1 MSKTLAKK
9 LSGKET
15 IRFRLSVKLLLSFL
29 VISLLPLG
37 VVLFLNVQS
46 TKTALE
52 TEAYKSL
59 FASASHSRLLLS
71 GFIQSNLGIISA
83 ESHLPDIARFL
94 SLSPEK
100 KKDPAEQE
108 RLLQMFLSLM
118 GKNRQFLSS
127 YALLD
132 INGKIVF
139 DSDSG
144 RIGSDLS
151 DRSYFKQALETG
163 MPYGSDVEFDQQTGQ
178 AFIYFSSPVQGKDGR
193 FTGVLRTRYGA
204 AVIQQLMGDNTGLL
218 GPKSFAMVV
227 NSHNLILASGLFS
240 YGKATEIIFTPIME
254 IPDEQLKQMQEDRLI
269 PSRPKRGLG
278 PEFTD
283 FQQGIL
289 NADDRNRYFTG
300 TVPHAGDEGFAAA
313 VISLD
318 DVGWRIA
325 FFQPKKAFLASA
337 NQQRTYTLLLGVI
350 IIAFIS
356 AAAQWWAKYL
366 SRPIL
371 ELTGIVGQISR
382 LGFSAVQVS
391 SGQDESGPNV
401 TPLLKSQENR
411 GLNLKRFFSYRFWHS
426 FFQTTGD
433 GDEAADSKDSGPG
446 QKPLLE
452 IKKTTREDEI
462 GVLYNG
468 FVDMIRHITT
478 KEKESQSL
486 HTELKA
492 NVSHFHDL
500 FLALQ
505 TAVDTKTFSYRIDPS
520 SDEDDLCDSLNK
532 VLEALEQADAAS
544 KRQNWLK
551 NGQAE
556 LSTVIGGDQDI
567 RSLCAKALQ
576 FIASYTGALIGTIFV
591 FDETKDEF
599 YLAAGYALKGGR
611 RFSGKFKEGEGLSGQ
626 AALQRKI
633 ILVDDVPDDYIHLD
647 SSLIC
652 GAPKAIAAIPLVFE
666 DQVKGI
672 IELGGLNRFSP
683 AQIEFFESVAATLAA
698 SLNAAMF
705 HHKLKRLLGRAGR
718 DGAFS

>member
-1 MSKTLAKK
+1 MSKTLAEK
-9 LSGKET
+9 LSGKEK
-15 IRFRLSVKLLLSFL
+15 IRFRLSLKLLVSFL

-37 VVLFLNVQS
+37 VVLYLNVHS
-46 TKTALE
+46 TRTALE

-83 ESHLPDIARFL
+83 ESRLPDIARFL

-100 KKDPAEQE
+100 KKEPAEQE
-108 RLLQMFLSLM
+108 RLSQMFLSLM
-118 GKNRQFLSS
+118 VKNRQFLSS

-132 INGKIVF
+132 INGKIAF

-163 MPYGSDVEFDQQTGQ
+163 MPYGSDVEFDQQTGK
-178 AFIYFSSPVQGKDGR
+178 AFIYFSSPVQDEDGR

-204 AVIQQLMGDNTGLL
+204 AVIQQLVSDNTGLL

-227 NSHNLILASGLFS
+227 SSHNLILASGLFS

-254 IPDEQLKQMQEDRLI
+254 IPDDQLKQMQEERLI
-269 PSRPKRGLG
+269 PPRPKGGLG

-289 NADDRNRYFTG
+289 NADNRNRYFTG

-318 DVGWRIA
+318 DVGWRVA
-325 FFQPKKAFLASA
+325 FFQPKKAFLAPA
-337 NQQRTYTLLLGVI
+337 NQQQTQMLFLGGI
-350 IIAFIS
+350 IIAFVSS
-356 AAAQWWAKYL
+356 AALWWARYL

-371 ELTGIVGQISR
+371 ELTGIVGQIAR

-391 SGQDESGPNV
+391 SNEDDLGRNEQ
-401 TPLLKSQENR
+401 PLLKRPEKR
-411 GLNLKRFFSYRFWHS
+411 FVNLERFFSYRFWHS
-426 FFQTTGD
+426 FFQESG
-433 GDEAADSKDSGPG
+433 GVAEAADSKDSDPG

-468 FVDMIRHITT
+468 FVDMIQHIKT
-478 KEKESQSL
+478 KDKESESL

-505 TAVDTKTFSYRIDPS
+505 TAVDTKTFSYRIDPLN
-520 SDEDDLCDSLNK
+520 DEDDLCDSLNK

-544 KRQNWLK
+544 KKQNWLK

-556 LSTVIGGDQDI
+556 LSNVIGGDQNI
-567 RSLCAKALQ
+567 RTLCAKALK

-591 FDETKDEF
+591 FDESKDEF
-599 YLAAGYALKGGR
+599 YLAAGYALKGGN

-666 DQVKGI
+666 DQVKGVL
-672 IELGGLNRFSP
+672 ELGALNRFSQ
-683 AQIEFFESVAATLAA
+683 AQVEFFESVAATLAA
-698 SLNAAMF
+698 SVNAAMF
-705 HHKLKRLLGRAGR
+705 HHKLKRLLGQAGR
-718 DGAFS
+718 HGAFS